1 MIPKIIHITWKN
13 DSIFEGK
20 SFLVENGLKNLMK
33 INPDWEIDFYNDQ
46 DIEDYLKNNLAEND
60 YNLIKNTNIIE
71 KCDLWRLMILY
82 QEGGLYIDLDRFINI
97 PLNSIITP
105 ETEWVLPTYYDHDF
119 SHDFMLTAPNNPSFL
134 TAMQLNVH
142 RRRLGMNNI
151 YFLGPQTYM
160 HGITINIMGDM
171 INSNPGIET
180 MSEIR
185 NRIKQFNFITTFR
198 EEPWKYHVLFNA
210 TPDFDGV
217 DYELEKR
224 RMYEEFDMHH
234 WTETF

>member
-1 MIPKIIHITWKN
+1 
-13 DSIFEGK
+13 
-20 SFLVENGLKNLMK
+20 
-33 INPDWEIDFYNDQ
+33 
-46 DIEDYLKNNLAEND
+46 
-60 YNLIKNTNIIE
+60 
-71 KCDLWRLMILY
+71 
-82 QEGGLYIDLDRFINI
+82 
-97 PLNSIITP
+97 
-105 ETEWVLPTYYDHDF
+105 
-119 SHDFMLTAPNNPSFL
+119 
-134 TAMQLNVH
+134 
-142 RRRLGMNNI
+142 MNNI